1 MRYILDGYNII
12 FSGDIASRRCGP
24 DELAGARHQLVRLAA
39 RLRRK
44 TRARITIFF
53 DGGEEGAHHP
63 RRHTE
68 GGVEIV
74 FSHVDSSADDDIID
88 HLRRTT
94 GQRTLVVVSDDNAVR
109 RGARRARARAMGTTQ
124 FLKEVSRALSAG
136 KHAPEPPVKYQG
148 ISEHEVAWWKDYFNI
163 DDEEEP

>member
-1 MRYILDGYNII
+1 MRYFLDGYNII
-12 FSGDIASRRCGP
+12 FSGGIASQPCAP
-24 DELAGARHQLVRLAA
+24 DALAGARHQLIRLAA

-44 TRARITIFF
+44 TRARTTIFF

-74 FSHVDSSADDDIID
+74 FSHVESSADDDIID

-94 GQRTLVVVSDDNAVR
+94 GQRTLVVVSDDNTVR
-109 RGARRARARAMGTTQ
+109 RAARRARAKAMGTAQ
-124 FLKEVSRALSAG
+124 FLKEVSKALSAG
-136 KHAPEPPVKYQG
+136 KHTSEPPVKYQG
-148 ISEHEVAWWKDYFNI
+148 ISEHEVAWWKRYFNI